1 MVDPDLQIKGGRGN
15 PPGSATS
22 NRELKQPPPRQ
33 DNDNIKKIVIFS
45 KTTALHVH
53 QSILY
58 ISLTITARLRR
69 ETFSCDVFW
78 TTWTCD
84 DQFSLLFLNQGPVV
98 RTPVSANL
106 RLNFNPGFFFLLS
119 KALSRIIFLILFRVS
134 NHQIVGKE
142 N

>member
-1 MVDPDLQIKGGRGN
+1 MSGGSSPLDSGGGGGKAAPGPA

-33 DNDNIKKIVIFS
+33 DNDNVKKIVIFS
-45 KTTALHVH
+45 KITALHVH

-78 TTWTCD
+78 GRGHAMINFP
-84 DQFSLLFLNQGPVV
+84 FSF
-98 RTPVSANL
+98 
-106 RLNFNPGFFFLLS
+106 
-119 KALSRIIFLILFRVS
+119 
-134 NHQIVGKE
+134 
-142 N
+142 

>member
-1 MVDPDLQIKGGRGN
+1 MSGGSSPSDSGGGGGGAPPPPPPPAAPGPA

-33 DNDNIKKIVIFS
+33 DNDNVKKIVIFS
-45 KTTALHVH
+45 KITALHVH

-78 TTWTCD
+78 RTWTCD
-84 DQFSLLFLNQGPVV
+84 DQFSFLFL
-98 RTPVSANL
+98 SLDIKSL
-106 RLNFNPGFFFLLS
+106 RIQLHENSPTFDI
-119 KALSRIIFLILFRVS
+119 LSRS
-134 NHQIVGKE
+134 K
-142 N
+142 